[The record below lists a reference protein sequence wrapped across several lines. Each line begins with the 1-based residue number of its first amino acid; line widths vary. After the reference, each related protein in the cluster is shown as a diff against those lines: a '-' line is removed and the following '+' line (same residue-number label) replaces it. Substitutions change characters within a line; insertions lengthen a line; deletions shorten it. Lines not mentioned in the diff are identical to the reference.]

1 MPPCRPTFTRAFAI
15 ALVVASL
22 GVPTQSAISAEP
34 LIQQLCDI
42 LQHPDAKIT
51 REELKRRLEDE
62 FEDDFITHINSLADG
77 DLIYLANELGEL
89 PGSTWTDLIPEETT
103 PAQQEFFQSVQKLIE
118 NRTIPDHISEASR
131 AGVSQDRTNALRRAI
146 DLSIEVLLGKRKPE
160 NAKDYLA
167 NIIKSLPSER
177 IQDARGH
184 VEKIDREALFQ
195 EINTRGETFE
205 LIDAETKV
213 VKPTLVPKT
222 VQYSGASENI
232 DRIEIVDTLGRT
244 IHKAPLTEIQNSVT
258 KIDEKH
264 VILPILTGAKIR
276 VVLKDGSTFHQT
288 YFDFDPAFPIRPL
301 PTKTAVKNNKLSG
314 GHITEDLE
322 KFVATYPDL
331 LEVVKKYP
339 PQDFR
344 ISGFGLQR
352 FTLHQY
358 ELSFRGAAPRA
369 RPIIKTTFDTP
380 EAAAA
385 IEKAALEKIG
395 RKHVAKNKSLPTIT
409 VNLNISL
416 PPEPR
421 PDGSKRPWN
430 SETERRAILPYKL
443 YIRNPSALNR
453 SSTSYAMPIV
463 HKRPYRKTKKAQ

>member
-1 MPPCRPTFTRAFAI
+1 M
-15 ALVVASL
+15 ASL
-22 GVPTQSAISAEP
+22 GAPYPSAISAEP

-42 LQHPDAKIT
+42 LRHPDAQIT
-51 REELKRRLEDE
+51 QEELKRRLEDE
-62 FEDDFITHINSLADG
+62 FEDDFITHIESLADG
-77 DLIYLANELGEL
+77 DLTYLAYELGDL
-89 PGSTWTDLIPEETT
+89 PGSPWADLIPEETT
-103 PAQQEFFQSVQKLIE
+103 PAQQEFFQSVQKLIDKKV
-118 NRTIPDHISEASR
+118 IPDHISEASR
-131 AGVSQDRTNALRRAI
+131 AGISSDRTHALRRAI
-146 DLSIEVLLGKRKPE
+146 DLSVEVLLGKRKPE
-160 NAKDYLA
+160 NAKDSLA
-167 NIIKSLPSER
+167 NITKSLPSER

-184 VEKIDREALFQ
+184 IEKIDREALFLDTSA
-195 EINTRGETFE
+195 NGKTFE
-205 LIDAETKV
+205 LIDVETNGV
-213 VKPTLVPKT
+213 QPTLVPKT
-222 VQYSGASENI
+222 VQYSGASEKI
-232 DRIEIVDTLGRT
+232 DRIEIVDALGRT
-244 IHKAPLTEIQNSVT
+244 IHKAPFTEVQNSVT
-258 KIDEKH
+258 RIEEKH
-264 VILPILTGAKIR
+264 VILPVLGNAKIR

-288 YFDFDPAFPIRPL
+288 YFDFDPAFPLRPL
-301 PTKTAVKNNKLSG
+301 PTKTVMKNNKISG

-322 KFVATYPDL
+322 KFIATYPDL
-331 LEVVKKYP
+331 LKVVKKYP

-344 ISGFGLQR
+344 ISGLGLQR

-385 IEKAALEKIG
+385 IEEAALSKLG
-395 RKHVAKNKSLPTIT
+395 RKRVAKNKSLPTTT

-416 PPEPR
+416 PPEPS

-463 HKRPYRKTKKAQ
+463 HKRPYRRTKKAQ